1 VAAILAARDTG
12 PDDRNDSADDVQIRR
27 SRQACDPRMKLPWKR
42 RSEDAAVPALLPGF
56 GPPGPEAPTYVVGD
70 IHGRSDL
77 LDRMLGLIDDDIH
90 DRGVAETARVVIVG
104 DFIDRGPDTR
114 QVIDT
119 LVDLTRLMP
128 RRVTPLL
135 GNHERM
141 MLDFLD
147 RPEGRARSWLRHGG
161 LDTLFS
167 YGVGGV
173 GATPSP
179 ERATEAANRL
189 AEALTPEVH
198 SWLARLPMQDRSG
211 NLGIVH
217 AGADPDS
224 PFDLQSP
231 ANLTWGHPAFLEK
244 PRRDGLWIAY
254 GHTVVEE
261 AHARDGR
268 IAVDT
273 GAWESGRLTAAA
285 IWQGEV
291 RFLQT

>member
-1 VAAILAARDTG
+1 
-12 PDDRNDSADDVQIRR
+12 
-27 SRQACDPRMKLPWKR
+27 MKLTWRK
-42 RSEDAAVPALLPGF
+42 RSESVSFQEPPAVF
-56 GPPGPEAPTYVVGD
+56 GPPEPEVPVYVVGD

-90 DRGVAETARVVIVG
+90 DHGVAGTARVVIVG
-104 DFIDRGPDTR
+104 DFIDRGPQAKPVVDT
-114 QVIDT
+114 IFE
-119 LVDLTRLMP
+119 LTRLMP

-141 MLDFLD
+141 MLDFLE
-147 RPEGRARSWLRHGG
+147 RPESSARDWLRHGG
-161 LDTLFS
+161 LDTLYS
-167 YGVGGV
+167 YGVGGI
-173 GATPSP
+173 GPSP
-179 ERATEAANRL
+179 SPKRAAEAAAQL

-198 SWLARLPMQDRSG
+198 AWLARLPLQDRSG

-217 AGADPDS
+217 AGANPDS
-224 PFDLQSP
+224 PFDLQTPSD
-231 ANLTWGHPAFLEK
+231 LTWGHPAFLEK

-254 GHTVVEE
+254 GHTMVEE

-273 GAWESGRLTAAA
+273 GAWTSDRLTAAA

>member
-1 VAAILAARDTG
+1 
-12 PDDRNDSADDVQIRR
+12 
-27 SRQACDPRMKLPWKR
+27 MKLPWKA
-42 RSEDAAVPALLPGF
+42 RSDSAVEAPAAEFAPPA
-56 GPPGPEAPTYVVGD
+56 PEAPTYVLGD

-90 DRGVAETARVVIVG
+90 DHGVAETARVVIVG
-104 DFIDRGPDTR
+104 DFVDRGPDTR
-114 QVIDT
+114 SVIDT
-119 LVDLTRLMP
+119 LRDLARLMP
-128 RRVTPLL
+128 RRVTVLL

-147 RPEGRARSWLRHGG
+147 RPEGGARAWLRHGG
-161 LDTLFS
+161 LDTLLS
-167 YGVGGV
+167 YGVGGI
-173 GATPSP
+173 GPSPSP
-179 ERATEAANRL
+179 ERAAGAAQRL
-189 AEALTPEVH
+189 AETLTPEVH
-198 SWLARLPMQDRSG
+198 GWLARLPLQDRSG

-231 ANLTWGHPAFLEK
+231 SVLTWGHPAFLER
-244 PRRDGLWIAY
+244 PRRDGLWIAF
-254 GHTVVEE
+254 GHTTVDQPE
-261 AHARDGR
+261 ARDGR

-273 GAWESGRLTAAA
+273 GAWTTGRLTAAA